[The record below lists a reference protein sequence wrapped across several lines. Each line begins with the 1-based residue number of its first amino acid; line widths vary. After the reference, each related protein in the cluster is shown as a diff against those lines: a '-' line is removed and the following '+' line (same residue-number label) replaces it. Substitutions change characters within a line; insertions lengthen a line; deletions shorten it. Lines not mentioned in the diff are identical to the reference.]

1 MTVKK
6 GWWSGRN
13 YASEPCATCKAS
25 GKRQPH
31 LKRWQ
36 IHPKRAGRNSL
47 KSKQNKGIFIACLVV
62 GFQAILR
69 RKPITINIPLF
80 PARQASWLLF
90 RRTAKT
96 DFPRSIRSRHRAS
109 LRHSKTSPKR
119 YTSASATQT
128 SAVGEV
134 APRQAGSGATC
145 RQSRALVRL
154 ACASGA
160 KLLNCFICFVSP
172 LSDYVIILL
181 AVIS

>member
-1 MTVKK
+1 LTVKK

-25 GKRQPH
+25 GKRLPL

-36 IHPKRAGRNSL
+36 IHHKRVGGNSL

-80 PARQASWLLF
+80 PAGQASWLLF
-90 RRTAKT
+90 RRTARINSTKKLC
-96 DFPRSIRSRHRAS
+96 FRHRAS
-109 LRHSKTSPKR
+109 LRQSKTSLKR
-119 YTSASATQT
+119 HASASATQT

-134 APRQAGSGATC
+134 APRQVGSGATC

-181 AVIS
+181 EVIS

>member
-1 MTVKK
+1 MADL
-6 GWWSGRN
+6 R
-13 YASEPCATCKAS
+13 
-25 GKRQPH
+25 GKRQPQ

-109 LRHSKTSPKR
+109 LRHSKTSQER
-119 YTSASATQT
+119 YTSDSATQT
-128 SAVGEV
+128 SASVRACA
-134 APRQAGSGATC
+134 APSGKRSDVQTEP
-145 RQSRALVRL
+145 RAVRL

-160 KLLNCFICFVSP
+160 KLLTYSLCFMSPFWDCDIIC
-172 LSDYVIILL
+172 LR
-181 AVIS
+181 

>member
-1 MTVKK
+1 MADL
-6 GWWSGRN
+6 R
-13 YASEPCATCKAS
+13 
-25 GKRQPH
+25 GKRPPL

-36 IHPKRAGRNSL
+36 IHPKRAGGNSL

-80 PARQASWLLF
+80 CLLF

-109 LRHSKTSPKR
+109 LRHSKTSLKR
-119 YTSASATQT
+119 HASDSAEQTSASVRGCTAPSGKRSDVQT
-128 SAVGEV
+128 E
-134 APRQAGSGATC
+134 PRA
-145 RQSRALVRL
+145 VRL

-160 KLLNCFICFVSP
+160 KLLNCFICFMSP
-172 LSDYVIILL
+172 FWDCDIICLR
-181 AVIS
+181 

>member
-1 MTVKK
+1 MADL
-6 GWWSGRN
+6 R
-13 YASEPCATCKAS
+13 
-25 GKRQPH
+25 GKRQPQ

-96 DFPRSIRSRHRAS
+96 DSPRSIRLRYRAS
-109 LRHSKTSPKR
+109 LRHSKTSQER
-119 YTSASATQT
+119 YTSDSATQT
-128 SAVGEV
+128 SASVRACA
-134 APRQAGSGATC
+134 APSGKRSDVQTEP
-145 RQSRALVRL
+145 RAVRL

-160 KLLNCFICFVSP
+160 KLLNYFSCLFSSLFPVPFVGLCYNS
-172 LSDYVIILL
+172 
-181 AVIS
+181 A